1 MKSPKQAAANRRN
14 AQQSSGPKSEEGKR
28 RSSINATKHGLTAP
42 LETSDWA
49 PHLERVSRLLME
61 GEGLSEIE
69 ARELARCIIDYE
81 RNVSYQRER
90 YEMALQGR
98 EPEFDTTGVG
108 LENFVIAAHM
118 EIGLTSKSNYGG
130 FGKKGARDLA
140 KFFRGIGKTEVRRAT
155 RDARREFRSA
165 DRYLRRSANQLIK
178 QLRSLSSR

>member
-14 AQQSSGPKSEEGKR
+14 AQQSSGPKSDQGKR
-28 RSSINATKHGLTAP
+28 RSSVNATKHGLNTP
-42 LETSDWA
+42 LETSVWA
-49 PHLERVSRLLME
+49 SQIEAVADLLVK
-61 GEGLSEIE
+61 GEGLGEVE

-108 LENFVIAAHM
+108 RENFVIAAHM

-130 FGKKGARDLA
+130 FGKEGARELQ
-140 KFFRGIGKTEVRRAT
+140 
-155 RDARREFRSA
+155 S
-165 DRYLRRSANQLIK
+165 
-178 QLRSLSSR
+178 SLDVSGRPK